1 MAGKKT
7 PRKLASKKTPR
18 KLFFSIF
25 GGGLISGGFFTGHLD
40 WGVFLPATLSTKPS
54 FVFRFFFVFQD
65 KTEIFFFV
73 LLPAKLLVFASSLL
87 PFAQYQNSNAEG
99 DYNEQEPKSASL
111 SP

>member
-1 MAGKKT
+1 MEERWIGSHPAE
-7 PRKLASKKTPR
+7 PIYLR
-18 KLFFSIF
+18 
-25 GGGLISGGFFTGHLD
+25 GLI
-40 WGVFLPATLSTKPS
+40 PYSTKPS